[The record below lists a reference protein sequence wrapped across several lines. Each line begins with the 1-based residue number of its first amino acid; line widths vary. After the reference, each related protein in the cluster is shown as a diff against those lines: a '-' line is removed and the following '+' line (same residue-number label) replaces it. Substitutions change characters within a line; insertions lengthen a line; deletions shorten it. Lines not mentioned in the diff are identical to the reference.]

1 MFHCLQSSRAL
12 SEWSDSGRYAMKM
25 FPAHTILWSSL
36 LVLFALQME
45 AEADI
50 SDVCENTMTSD
61 VIDVQSTS
69 VQGHHV
75 EMENIYDK
83 VYCLLYPTNI
93 LNCSWSFNT
102 LQQDTQ
108 LFVNIS
114 ICNGSKSVQSPDL
127 SSEEKVGSRS
137 LALHDHKMSL
147 LILHFNFT
155 LKGKWTVYA
164 SKYDLNML
172 EVLSPPQNIS
182 ASIKDGGLLVTWG
195 LPHSRAHISSSCF
208 EYQLDMGDQETPKEL
223 SDQLSYREP
232 NVDPSSTYRV
242 TMRTRKGSQCVEFS
256 QWSEW
261 SHAVTVEQFKLNNLV
276 IVSISLG
283 IPMILLAVLLLLRH
297 QRLSKILFPPIPRPP
312 QKYKHFLE
320 RNDSFNLFHP
330 TQSAEPAEEITEVED
345 MEQKPG
351 KTL

>member
-1 MFHCLQSSRAL
+1 MSIIEST
-12 SEWSDSGRYAMKM
+12 EWRDRGRYAMKL
-25 FPAHTILWSSL
+25 FPAHPILWSSL
-36 LVLFALQME
+36 LVLFALQIE

-50 SDVCENTMTSD
+50 SDVCQDTMAAD
-61 VIDVQSTS
+61 DIDVQSSS
-69 VQGHHV
+69 VQDHHV
-75 EMENIYDK
+75 EMDNIYEK

-93 LNCSWSFNT
+93 LNCSWSFDT

-114 ICNGSKSVQSPDL
+114 ICDGDKSVQFPDL

-147 LILHFNFT
+147 LILHFNIT
-155 LKGKWTVYA
+155 LYDKWTVYA
-164 SKYDLNML
+164 SKYDHNML

-195 LPHSRAHISSSCF
+195 LPHSRADNDPFCF
-208 EYQLDMGDQETPKEL
+208 EYQLDMGDQETPKEF
-223 SDQLSYREP
+223 SEQL
-232 NVDPSSTYRV
+232 
-242 TMRTRKGSQCVEFS
+242 
-256 QWSEW
+256 EW
-261 SHAVTVEQFKLNNLV
+261 SHALTVEQSKLNNLV

-297 QRLSKILFPPIPRPP
+297 QRLSKVLFPPIPRPP

-320 RNDSFNLFHP
+320 KNYTFNLFHP
-330 TQSAEPAEEITEVED
+330 TPSAEPAEEITEVED
-345 MEQKPG
+345 MEQK
-351 KTL
+351 TL

>member
-1 MFHCLQSSRAL
+1 MSS
-12 SEWSDSGRYAMKM
+12 D
-25 FPAHTILWSSL
+25 
-36 LVLFALQME
+36 
-45 AEADI
+45 D
-50 SDVCENTMTSD
+50 
-61 VIDVQSTS
+61 IDVLSTL
-69 VQGHHV
+69 VKEHHV
-75 EMENIYDK
+75 EMENIHDTNLT
-83 VYCLLYPTNI
+83 CLLYPTNI

-102 LQQDTQ
+102 LHQDTQ

-114 ICNGSKSVQSPDL
+114 ICDGNKSVQSPDL

-155 LKGKWTVYA
+155 LHGNWTVYA

-195 LPHSRAHISSSCF
+195 SPHCRVDNDPFCF
-208 EYQLDMGDQETPKEL
+208 EYQLDMGDQETPKEF
-223 SDQLSYREP
+223 SDRLSYREP
-232 NVDPSSTYRV
+232 KVDPSSTYRV
-242 TMRTRKGSQCVEFS
+242 TMRTRKGNQCVEFS

-261 SHAVTVEQFKLNNLV
+261 SHAVTVEQSKLNNLV

-297 QRLSKILFPPIPRPP
+297 QRYCFCLPL
-312 QKYKHFLE
+312 
-320 RNDSFNLFHP
+320 NN
-330 TQSAEPAEEITEVED
+330 
-345 MEQKPG
+345 
-351 KTL
+351 

>member
-1 MFHCLQSSRAL
+1 
-12 SEWSDSGRYAMKM
+12 MKM
-25 FPAHTILWSSL
+25 FPAHPILWSGL
-36 LVLFALQME
+36 LVLFALQI
-45 AEADI
+45 EADI
-50 SDVCENTMTSD
+50 SDVCEDTMSSD
-61 VIDVQSTS
+61 EIDVQSTS
-69 VQGHHV
+69 VQGHKV
-75 EMENIYDK
+75 EMEHIDLTC
-83 VYCLLYPTNI
+83 VLYPTNI

-102 LQQDTQ
+102 VQQDTQ

-114 ICNGSKSVQSPDL
+114 ICAGNKSVQSPDL

-137 LALHDHKMSL
+137 LALHDHKMSH

-155 LKGKWTVYA
+155 LRDEWTVYV

-195 LPHSRAHISSSCF
+195 AAHSRADTDPYCF
-208 EYQLDMGDQETPKEL
+208 EYQLDMGDQETPKQF

-232 NVDPSSTYRV
+232 HVDPSSTYRV
-242 TMRTRKGSQCVEFS
+242 TMRTRKANYCVDFS

-261 SHAVTVEQFKLNNLV
+261 SHAVSVHAAVEQSTLNNLV

-283 IPMILLAVLLLLRH
+283 LPLILLAVLLLLRH
-297 QRLSKILFPPIPRPP
+297 QRLSRVLFPPIPRPP
-312 QKYKHFLE
+312 QKYKHFLQT
-320 RNDSFNLFHP
+320 NDSSKFFQP
-330 TQSAEPAEEITEVED
+330 TQSAEPAQEITEVQD
-345 MEQKPG
+345 MEQTPG